1 MPTRRVPAMNSH
13 QRLIDRVR
21 KLLNLAASTNE
32 HEAAAAAAKAHELL
46 AQYNLSLADVG
57 EDTGT
62 SNATKSRTK
71 TRKKLESWA
80 FDLAKYV
87 SEAFDCDYYH
97 RGDGQTTFVGVGADA
112 EVCAWTFGYLYKT
125 LQRMASTYLREK
137 WYYTSK
143 AQRQMRASYLLA
155 ATLVVGKRLKEQ
167 KRESPVTSNALV
179 PVKAK
184 AIQDAMPDDLQ
195 ERSFKEPTLDK
206 NAVIAGAKAG
216 YSISLA
222 TPVSGDSQAVMAM
235 A

>member
-1 MPTRRVPAMNSH
+1 MDNH

-21 KLLNLAASTNE
+21 KLLNLAASANE

-57 EDTGT
+57 EDAGT
-62 SNATKSRTK
+62 PGATKSRTK

-80 FDLAKYV
+80 FDLAKHV

-112 EVCAWTFGYLYKT
+112 EVCAWTYGYLYKT
-125 LQRMASTYLREK
+125 LLRMASGYMREK

-167 KRESPVTSNALV
+167 KREAPVTSDALV
-179 PVKAK
+179 PVKA
-184 AIQDAMPDDLQ
+184 AAVSDAMPDDLK
-195 ERSFKEPTLDK
+195 ERGFREQPLDK

-222 TPVSGDSQAVMAM
+222 TPVDGTGQAAVAL